1 MDEKLT
7 AFITTEYRIGKWK
20 IASIDILL
28 LVFTIV
34 FGIMLRSKVWV
45 INGPYD
51 VDVNLLGGMADPM
64 LSVSISADILMAA
77 LGGLYVFLLTGAKRK
92 GYLTYSVLFLSPV
105 TAMGSA
111 MAKSGDGIW
120 LSFMLL
126 ALIFA
131 FRKNR
136 VPAIVS
142 ALLAAGCSP
151 YILTR
156 MQNLPL
162 FLSTVSRLI
171 NAYRPQKLLS
181 YHFPNIYQLIG
192 PDAFV
197 PEYEKVGLALTLAAA
212 VALLVWAR
220 GYLCGKD
227 KNNTDE
233 TERDEKNGT
242 NGKNSKNSKNGKNGK
257 NGKTGPAT
265 GEEKVTDDHTAAIR
279 LLTVVL
285 LAGWVMTYICPG
297 MDERAGLLT
306 MVLSLCFVM
315 VYPKYY
321 YLAIAEMILDFL
333 PGAAFFRGESFLPLS
348 WAAMI
353 RLLMIL
359 YFYYRVIRETETSRG
374 NAVVKN
380 VSSRESENSNSENR

>member
-7 AFITTEYRIGKWK
+7 SFITTEYGIGKWK
-20 IASIDILL
+20 IAPIDILL

-34 FGIMLRSKVWV
+34 FGILLRSKLWM

-51 VDVNLLGGMADPM
+51 VEVNLLGGMADPM

-156 MQNLPL
+156 MQDLPL

-197 PEYEKVGLALTLAAA
+197 PEYEKAGLALTLAAA
-212 VALLVWAR
+212 VALLAWAR
-220 GYLCGKD
+220 GYLQGFEK
-227 KNNTDE
+227 KTTDE
-233 TERDEKNGT
+233 EGKAGRAER
-242 NGKNSKNSKNGKNGK
+242 
-257 NGKTGPAT
+257 AT
-265 GEEKVTDDHTAAIR
+265 GEGKLTDDHTAAIR

-285 LAGWVMTYICPG
+285 LAGWVLTYICPG

-321 YLAIAEMILDFL
+321 YLAITEMILDFL

-348 WAAMI
+348 WAAMV

-359 YFYYRVIRETETSRG
+359 YFYCRVIRETEM
-374 NAVVKN
+374 NVKN
-380 VSSRESENSNSENR
+380 SKTGISEA

>member
-1 MDEKLT
+1 T
-7 AFITTEYRIGKWK
+7 SFITTEYKIWKWK
-20 IASIDILL
+20 IAPIDILL

-34 FGIMLRSKVWV
+34 FGLMLRSKVWM

-77 LGGLYVFLLTGAKRK
+77 LGGIYVFLLTGAKRK

-126 ALIFA
+126 AFIFA

-136 VPAIVS
+136 VPAIIS
-142 ALLAAGCSP
+142 ALLAAACSP

-181 YHFPNIYQLIG
+181 YHFPNVYQLIG

-212 VALLVWAR
+212 VALLAWAR
-220 GYLCGKD
+220 GYLGKNVG
-227 KNNTDE
+227 KSFEEKTGNTVNAKQTTGSDE
-233 TERDEKNGT
+233 TSGDN
-242 NGKNSKNSKNGKNGK
+242 
-257 NGKTGPAT
+257 
-265 GEEKVTDDHTAAIR
+265 AAAVK

-285 LAGWVMTYICPG
+285 FVGWVLTYICPG
-297 MDERAGLLT
+297 MDERAGLMT

-315 VYPKYY
+315 AYPKYY
-321 YLAIAEMILDFL
+321 YLAIVEMILDFL

-359 YFYYRVIRETETSRG
+359 YFYSRVIRVTKAGTDDRKDKDAKDFD
-374 NAVVKN
+374 NKDQK
-380 VSSRESENSNSENR
+380 